1 MKKFVT
7 RYRGFGQI
15 YPAARAYRE
24 DIFYDHMAIIM
35 TQSPE
40 AVKWLQTHHK
50 LLWYRCGFNP
60 DIKCNY
66 ITSNIAESFNN
77 WIRDHKDFPMADL
90 ADKIRETI
98 MPLWNKRRNI
108 A

>member
-77 WIRDHKDFPMADL
+77 WIRDHKDLPVADL
-90 ADKIRETI
+90 AGKIR
-98 MPLWNKRRNI
+98 
-108 A
+108 